1 MGLAAP
7 LLLGLGLAPLASS
20 LQQFE
25 VADGLTCDVAAREAA
40 ASLLA
45 DQDWASLRGHPCVPG
60 DVLLQLEAGVEDP
73 ADAVEYLGGQVVAD
87 AGPGAMAGLS
97 FLSLGT
103 QHTSCVKGLL
113 PKVMYIGVGHSGSTT
128 LADAM
133 NQHPDLTYGQTKEHN
148 CIWNYNGDNKA
159 GFIERYTGQ
168 FQVKC
173 SKKIAFDS
181 SPRTMFLG
189 DPDDEQTI
197 TYPIAK
203 KFGLGV
209 GAVAALKDV
218 LGPDA
223 KFITMFR
230 DPVPW
235 AMSNGVQDVLD
246 AKELKDIQINR
257 SNLGFG
263 KGFLKGQTLTHGFF
277 AKRACYANGLEAW
290 LKVFP
295 RENFLFLTSEDFFA
309 DPQATYD
316 QVTDFLGVPR
326 AQYPQDLSNG
336 GSGRR
341 RNNRKHHGGVHEE
354 YHALPWVKD
363 CRERLEKLTGIKV
376 KWDDHSESPSE

>member
-1 MGLAAP
+1 M
-7 LLLGLGLAPLASS
+7 LLGADVLE
-20 LQQFE
+20 LQRK
-25 VADGLTCDVAAREAA
+25 GGRWNSMDVDKTMRARKTIFRP
-40 ASLLA
+40 
-45 DQDWASLRGHPCVPG
+45 SLRDYIHWTPKYPTKCFPDGEYDKCDI
-60 DVLLQLEAGVEDP
+60 DVIEMLAEFAKQNFIMCAGASQRERP
-73 ADAVEYLGGQVVAD
+73 WW
-87 AGPGAMAGLS
+87 LS
-97 FLSLGT
+97 TPL
-103 QHTSCVKGLL
+103 
-113 PKVMYIGVGHSGSTT
+113 
-128 LADAM
+128 
-133 NQHPDLTYGQTKEHN
+133 
-148 CIWNYNGDNKA
+148 
-159 GFIERYTGQ
+159 
-168 FQVKC
+168 
-173 SKKIAFDS
+173 
-181 SPRTMFLG
+181 
-189 DPDDEQTI
+189 
-197 TYPIAK
+197 
-203 KFGLGV
+203 
-209 GAVAALKDV
+209 
-218 LGPDA
+218 
-223 KFITMFR
+223 TMFR

-246 AKELKDIQINR
+246 EKDLKNIQINR

>member
-1 MGLAAP
+1 
-7 LLLGLGLAPLASS
+7 
-20 LQQFE
+20 
-25 VADGLTCDVAAREAA
+25 
-40 ASLLA
+40 
-45 DQDWASLRGHPCVPG
+45 VPG
-60 DVLLQLEAGVEDP
+60 ETLLQLEAGVEDP
-73 ADAVEYLGGQVVAD
+73 ADAVEYLGERVVAD
-87 AGPGAMAGLS
+87 AGPGPGAAAGLS
-97 FLSLGT
+97 FLSVGT
-103 QHTSCVKGLL
+103 QHASCVKGLL

-181 SPRTMFLG
+181 SPRTIFLG
-189 DPDDEQTI
+189 DPHDEQTI

-203 KFGLGV
+203 KFGLGE

-218 LGPDA
+218 LGPEA

-246 AKELKDIQINR
+246 EKDLKNIQINR

-277 AKRACYANGLEAW
+277 AQRACYANGLEAW

-295 RENFLFLTSEDFFA
+295 RESFLFLTSEDFFA

-326 AQYPQDLSNG
+326 AQYPEDLSKG

-341 RNNRKHHGGVHEE
+341 RNNRKHHGDVHEQ

-363 CRERLEKLTGIKV
+363 CRERLEKLTGLKV
-376 KWDDHSESPSE
+376 KWDDHAESSSE